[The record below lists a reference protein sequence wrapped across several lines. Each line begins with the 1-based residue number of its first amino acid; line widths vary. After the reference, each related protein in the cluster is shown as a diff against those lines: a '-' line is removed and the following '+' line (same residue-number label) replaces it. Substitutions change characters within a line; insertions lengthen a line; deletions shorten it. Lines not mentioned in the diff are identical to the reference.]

1 MKTKRDASR
10 AGRAQEEFLTP
21 ITENKTKRWISR
33 GTIPIARGGP
43 KLRPRFRLIILTA
56 VARPNSRVARTEESD
71 ARSSPPV
78 QRLPVQRQPRVI

>member
-10 AGRAQEEFLTP
+10 AGRAPLSRTDRKIKRKVGFREERF
-21 ITENKTKRWISR
+21 RSR
-33 GTIPIARGGP
+33 EGDQSC
-43 KLRPRFRLIILTA
+43 PRFRLIILTA